1 MLKKEEK
8 EKIINSFEFEFL
20 NNVEKKELLTEKIE
34 YNSRHNKH
42 ERQHKQPEATALNAM
57 LAFLFFLFQVIVV
70 VVVVVLTLLLL
81 LLYLFVV
88 VVVAVVARGQSGR
101 GSVLV
106 WQLYFNLKLFLLVVH
121 TCVDVSVREVAAI
134 WLVS

>member
-8 EKIINSFEFEFL
+8 EKIINSFEFEFF

-70 VVVVVLTLLLL
+70 VVLTLLLL

-88 VVVAVVARGQSGR
+88 VVVAVVARGQSGG

-134 WLVS
+134 